1 MSANGRRMAAVVRK
15 ELTTLT
21 SYRVDLTMRLLHI
34 GYFAVSFYFISEFV
48 GDPESISQ
56 FRGGYFE
63 FALIGAIVT
72 SWAAVGMASF
82 PDQISEE
89 QNEGTLEAVLTTPTP
104 IWTVLVAS
112 HAVAFAFVLAETIL
126 LVLVGLGLFG
136 AGIPIA
142 GMFRAAPIL
151 VLVALSF
158 VPFGVISAAFV
169 ILVKRGNPFSG
180 PAEQLTLLLS
190 GALYPLSVLPGWL
203 ESLTRLVPA
212 TYGVTATRAVVQTD
226 AGLTDVLSEIGVL
239 IAFIVVALPLSMIA
253 FRRAVGVAQRAGTLG
268 TY

>member
-1 MSANGRRMAAVVRK
+1 MSANWRRVGAVVRK

-21 SYRVDLTMRLLHI
+21 SYRVDLTMRILRI
-34 GYFAVSFYFISEFV
+34 GYFAVSFYFIAEFV

-63 FALIGAIVT
+63 FALIGSIVT
-72 SWAAVGMASF
+72 SWAAVGMTSF
-82 PDQISEE
+82 PEQISEE

-112 HAVAFAFVLAETIL
+112 HAVAFVFVLAETAL
-126 LVLVGLGLFG
+126 LVLIGLGVFG
-136 AGIPIA
+136 AGIPLL
-142 GMFRAAPIL
+142 GMVQATPIL
-151 VLVALSF
+151 FLVALSF
-158 VPFGVISAAFV
+158 VPFGVVSAAFI
-169 ILVKRGNPFSG
+169 ILVKRGDPFSG

-203 ESLTRLVPA
+203 ESVTRLIPA
-212 TYGVTATRAVVQTD
+212 TYGVRATRAVVQTD
-226 AGLTDVLSEIGVL
+226 AGLTDVLGDIGVL
-239 IAFIVVALPLSMIA
+239 LAFVLLALPLSLVV
-253 FRRAVGVAQRAGTLG
+253 FRWAIGTAKRAGTLG

>member
-1 MSANGRRMAAVVRK
+1 MSANRRRMAAVVRK

-21 SYRVDLTMRLLHI
+21 SYRVDLMMRVLHI

-63 FALIGAIVT
+63 FALIGSIVT
-72 SWAAVGMASF
+72 SWAAVGMSSF
-82 PDQISEE
+82 PEQISEE

-112 HAVAFAFVLAETIL
+112 HAVAFVFVIAETAL

-136 AGIPIA
+136 AGIPIL
-142 GMFRAAPIL
+142 GMVQAAPIL
-151 VLVALSF
+151 FLVALSF
-158 VPFGVISAAFV
+158 VPFGVISAAFI
-169 ILVKRGNPFSG
+169 ILVKRGDPFSG
-180 PAEQLTLLLS
+180 PAQQLTLLLS

-203 ESLTRLVPA
+203 EVVTRVVPA
-212 TYGVTATRAVVQTD
+212 TYGVRATRAVVQTE
-226 AGLTDVLSEIGVL
+226 AGLTDVVGEMGVL
-239 IAFIVVALPLSMIA
+239 LAFVVVVLPLSMLA
-253 FRRAVGVAQRAGTLG
+253 FRSAVGVAQRAGTLG

>member
-1 MSANGRRMAAVVRK
+1 MSANRRRMAAVIRK

-21 SYRVDLTMRLLHI
+21 SYRVDMAMRILHI
-34 GYFAVSFYFISEFV
+34 GYFAVSFYFIAQFV

-63 FALIGAIVT
+63 FALIGSIVT

-82 PDQISEE
+82 PEQISEE

-104 IWTVLVAS
+104 IWPILVAS
-112 HAVAFAFVLAETIL
+112 HAVAFVFVVAETTL

-136 AGIPIA
+136 AGIPAA
-142 GMFRAAPIL
+142 GMLQAAPIL
-151 VLVALSF
+151 ALVALSF
-158 VPFGVISAAFV
+158 VPFGVVSAAFI
-169 ILVKRGNPFSG
+169 ILVKRGDPFSG
-180 PAEQLTLLLS
+180 PAEQITLLLS

-203 ESLTRLVPA
+203 ETVSHLVPA
-212 TYGVTATRAVVQTD
+212 TYGVRATRAVVQTD
-226 AGLTDVLSEIGVL
+226 AGLTDVLGEMAVL
-239 IAFIVVALPLSMIA
+239 IGFVVVAMPLAMLA
-253 FRRAVGVAQRAGTLG
+253 FRRAVRVAQRAGTLG